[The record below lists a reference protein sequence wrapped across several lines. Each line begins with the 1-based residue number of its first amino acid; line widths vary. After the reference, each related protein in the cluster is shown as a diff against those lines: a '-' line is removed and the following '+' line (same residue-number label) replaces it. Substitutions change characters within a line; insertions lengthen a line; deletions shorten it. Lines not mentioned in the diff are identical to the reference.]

1 MKQKNVMWMI
11 GERFYYTIRY
21 VFPLLQKLNIISFV
35 FYFEKQRAACVLTS
49 KMIIFSKDLLST
61 YKKNPKY

>member
-49 KMIIFSKDLLST
+49 KNDYI
-61 YKKNPKY
+61 